1 MRSARL
7 TLALDG
13 ALPALPATGDILVL
27 RPRGPEE
34 IAPLPNARLRVVQG
48 FRPEHDALAARGY
61 RCFALPED
69 EAGLPPPVAAL
80 VCLTRSKVEARALLH
95 HAAQR
100 VVPGGAV
107 LVDGQKTDGIDSL
120 LRELRGVFPVSE
132 AIAKAHGKLFSFAA
146 APDCLPDGWQATRRE
161 IAEGFVTLPG
171 VFSADGPDEG
181 SVLLAA
187 VLPPK
192 LNGEVID
199 LGAGWG
205 YLSRAGLAR
214 DGLRKLHLVEAEAAA
229 LASARANI
237 TDPRTVFHWAD
248 ATTFKLPRG
257 VDHILCNP
265 PFHTAREADPGLG
278 VAFIRA
284 AARLLAPHGT
294 LWLVANRHLPYDPVL
309 SELFR
314 ETAEIGGDKR
324 FRLIRASRP
333 IRPRP

>member
-7 TLALDG
+7 TIALDG

-27 RPRGPEE
+27 RPRGPDEL
-34 IAPLPNARLRVVQG
+34 APLTNARLRIVQG

-80 VCLTRSKVEARALLH
+80 VCLPRSKVEARALLH
-95 HAAQR
+95 HAAGR
-100 VVPGGAV
+100 VVPGGPV
-107 LVDGQKTDGIDSL
+107 LVDGQKTDGADSV
-120 LRELRGVFPVSE
+120 LRDLRGHVAVSDPV
-132 AIAKAHGKLFSFAA
+132 AKAHGKLFSFPAA
-146 APDCLPDGWQATRRE
+146 AVLPADWQAQPRE
-161 IAEGFVTLPG
+161 VGEGFITLPG
-171 VFSADGPDEG
+171 VFSADGPDDG
-181 SVLLAA
+181 SVQLAA
-187 VLPPK
+187 ALPPK

-205 YLSRAGLAR
+205 YLARAGLAR
-214 DGLRKLHLVEAEAAA
+214 EGVRKLHLVEAEAAA
-229 LASARANI
+229 LASARVNI
-237 TDPRTVFHWAD
+237 TDPRAQFHWAD

-257 VDHILCNP
+257 ADHILCNP
-265 PFHTAREADPGLG
+265 PFHAGREADPGLG
-278 VAFIRA
+278 LAFLKA

-294 LWLVANRHLPYDPVL
+294 LWLVANRHLPYDRLL

-314 ETAEIGGDKR
+314 ECAEIGGDRR
-324 FRLIRASRP
+324 FRLTRASRP